1 MAQHPIA
8 PRYRTSGPGDPR
20 PHRLVVASGAWVCR
34 DAIVALGLVLGACAP
49 TSRSAPT
56 PVSEEELP
64 ALEAR
69 LAANPQSEDLQL
81 ATTASLVAA
90 GRCADAVAVAERVP
104 ATPEDAWPVL
114 TRGYCFETRGA
125 WDDAR
130 AVYEGYLRRFDE
142 GGGIPAV
149 RGRLEWVRE
158 RSAADRARRRV
169 ARGPAGDPLAARVV
183 VLPVE
188 TRGDPQ
194 LAHAGRAL
202 TALIRSDLALV
213 NGLEVAD
220 PWDLDALLTE
230 LERSGAP
237 RADSLLPREVAAL
250 EGAGR
255 MVRGVA
261 YLDENMPTRLDAAVL
276 AGGGEPTTAGEQRG
290 ALNELPALQK
300 QLSLAVIR
308 QLGFTITVAQRS
320 QIANNGTRDG
330 DALLAYG
337 RGLDLQARGQA
348 DEAAL
353 WFGRAVGY
361 DPGFREA
368 RQALETV
375 VGAQVARRTGADDLL
390 ASVPTA
396 RVRVQQRLQ
405 AARTGPVDPL
415 RLAMVSGTGDVA
427 STQGEQIIGPVGR
440 VGQEGAVG
448 SIRALQPPPLLAL
461 AQLRGVIRVIVVI
474 PGGL

>member
-8 PRYRTSGPGDPR
+8 PRHTTSGPVDPR
-20 PHRLVVASGAWVCR
+20 PAPLVSARRVGVR
-34 DAIVALGLVLGACAP
+34 RGTTLVLGVAMWACAP
-49 TSRSAPT
+49 TPRGAPT
-56 PVSEEELP
+56 PVPEEELP

-69 LAANPQSEDLQL
+69 LAANPQSEELQL
-81 ATTASLVAA
+81 TTPASLVAA
-90 GRCADAVAVAERVP
+90 GRCDDAVAVADRVP

-114 TRGYCFETRGA
+114 VRGYCFETRGA

-130 AVYEGYLRRFDE
+130 AVYERYLARFDE
-142 GGGIPAV
+142 GGGVPAV

-169 ARGPAGDPLAARVV
+169 AQGPGGDPVASRVV

-188 TRGDPQ
+188 TRGDPE
-194 LAHAGRAL
+194 LAYAGRAL
-202 TALIRSDLALV
+202 TALLRSDLALV

-220 PWDLDALLTE
+220 PWDLDALLEE
-230 LERSGAP
+230 LEETGSP
-237 RADSLLPREVAAL
+237 LPDSLLPEEVGAL
-250 EGAGR
+250 AGAGR
-255 MVRGVA
+255 MVRAVA
-261 YLDENMPTRLDAAVL
+261 WLAETTPTRLDAAVRQADGDPL
-276 AGGGEPTTAGEQRG
+276 TAGEQRG
-290 ALNELPALQK
+290 DLDELPALQK
-300 QLSLAVIR
+300 QLSSAVIR
-308 QLGFTITVAQRS
+308 QLGFTITVAERDR
-320 QIANNGTRDG
+320 IANNGTRDA

-337 RGLDLQARGQA
+337 RGLDLHAGGRE

-361 DPGFREA
+361 DPGFQAAREA
-368 RQALETV
+368 LEAA

-396 RVRVQQRLQ
+396 RVRVQQRLL

-415 RLAMVSGTGDVA
+415 RMAMISGTGDVA

-440 VGQEGAVG
+440 IGQEGAVG
-448 SIRALQPPPLLAL
+448 SIKALEPPPLLAL

-474 PGGL
+474 PGGS

>member
-1 MAQHPIA
+1 MAQHPSTTRDTM
-8 PRYRTSGPGDPR
+8 PGPDEPR
-20 PHRLVVASGAWVCR
+20 PHRLVSARRVGLRRGVT
-34 DAIVALGLVLGACAP
+34 VALAVVLGACAP
-49 TSRSAPT
+49 MARSAPT
-56 PVSEEELP
+56 PVPEAELP

-69 LAANPQSEDLQL
+69 LAANPQSEELQL
-81 ATTASLVAA
+81 VTTASLVSA
-90 GRCADAVAVAERVP
+90 GRCDDAVAVAERVP

-114 TRGYCFETRGA
+114 IRGYCFETRGD

-130 AVYEGYLRRFDE
+130 AVYEAYLGRFDE
-142 GGGIPAV
+142 GGGVPAV
-149 RGRLEWVRE
+149 RGRLERVRE
-158 RSAADRARRRV
+158 LSAADRARLRV
-169 ARGPAGDPLAARVV
+169 ARGPAGDPLGNRVA

-188 TRGDPQ
+188 TRGDPE
-194 LAHAGRAL
+194 LAYAGRAL

-213 NGLEVAD
+213 NGLQVAD
-220 PWDLDALLTE
+220 PWDLDALLAE
-230 LERSGAP
+230 LERGGSPAP
-237 RADSLLPREVAAL
+237 DSLLPAEVGTLA
-250 EGAGR
+250 GAGG
-255 MVRGVA
+255 MVRAVA
-261 YLDENMPTRLDAAVL
+261 YLDETMPTRLDAAL
-276 AGGGEPTTAGEQRG
+276 RLGDGEPVTAGEQRG
-290 ALNELPALQK
+290 DLDELPALQK
-300 QLSLAVIR
+300 QLSSAIIR
-308 QLGFTITVAQRS
+308 RLGFTITVAERNR
-320 QIANNGTRDG
+320 IANNGTRDV

-337 RGLDLQARGQA
+337 RGLDLRARGQE

-353 WFGRAVGY
+353 WLGRAVGY

-368 RQALETV
+368 REALETV

-415 RLAMVSGTGDVA
+415 RMAMVSGTGDVA

-448 SIRALQPPPLLAL
+448 SIEALEPPPLLAL

-474 PGGL
+474 PGGS